1 MKAAGGEEKLRAR
14 LTFMPLFTVTQC
26 YWFASLDQFMSGL
39 NVCSSSAVLTRLC
52 PRGARINNTFHAF
65 WCQRHAAVLT
75 VRLKKRESA
84 SWNFHVWRLRET
96 EDDFLIQ
103 LIFFL
108 FSSNEPWTHLVLV
121 VPEFS
126 VTLWTPVTSLTLRL
140 KDNRMSLYVTSLS
153 QSDVDID
160 FTAHHSRP
168 VDVEVNERCS
178 LHLKSCPALN

>member
-1 MKAAGGEEKLRAR
+1 
-14 LTFMPLFTVTQC
+14 
-26 YWFASLDQFMSGL
+26 MSGL

-52 PRGARINNTFHAF
+52 RRGARINNTFHAF

-140 KDNRMSLYVTSLS
+140 KTIVCHCMSQVWANQMWILILQHITQGLLMWRSMRGAASIWKAAPLLIKPRPRVFTQHFWFHLELAAVTGQLMSLITL
-153 QSDVDID
+153 
-160 FTAHHSRP
+160 
-168 VDVEVNERCS
+168 
-178 LHLKSCPALN
+178 